1 MRMSEVKVERNYS
14 PNLLNW
20 NEFEHLINIRPLM
33 TKKRVKFFNSEDY
46 RWTATNWVHDPNTYP
61 SSIMSE
67 DNDNDNDQADGNTK
81 LATKPKTKIPS
92 LYRVLMMNDDYT
104 PMEFVIEVLE
114 KFFQKNRE
122 EATQIML
129 HVHQRGVGVC
139 GIYTYDLAETKA
151 MQVMNYA
158 RKYEHPLQVQ
168 LEKE

>member
-1 MRMSEVKVERNYS
+1 MIDDILKLDLKCSIKIITPSTMNEDDK
-14 PNLLNW
+14 PN
-20 NEFEHLINIRPLM
+20 
-33 TKKRVKFFNSEDY
+33 
-46 RWTATNWVHDPNTYP
+46 
-61 SSIMSE
+61 E
-67 DNDNDNDQADGNTK
+67 DNVGGNIK
-81 LATKPKTKIPS
+81 LETNPKTKIPA

-122 EATQIML
+122 AATEVML

-139 GIYTYDLAETKA
+139 GIYAYDLAETKA
-151 MQVMNYA
+151 IQVMNYA

>member
-1 MRMSEVKVERNYS
+1 LTIQIRINLNHKYLIKKMPPLVMSKDDED
-14 PNLLNW
+14 
-20 NEFEHLINIRPLM
+20 
-33 TKKRVKFFNSEDY
+33 KKD
-46 RWTATNWVHDPNTYP
+46 
-61 SSIMSE
+61 I
-67 DNDNDNDQADGNTK
+67 DGNIK
-81 LATKPKTKIPS
+81 LATKPKTKTPP

-139 GIYTYDLAETKA
+139 GIYAYDLAETKA

>member
-1 MRMSEVKVERNYS
+1 MFINRKYKNFRDLNLKIMPLISMSENKDGKDEVEG
-14 PNLLNW
+14 
-20 NEFEHLINIRPLM
+20 NI
-33 TKKRVKFFNSEDY
+33 
-46 RWTATNWVHDPNTYP
+46 
-61 SSIMSE
+61 
-67 DNDNDNDQADGNTK
+67 K
-81 LATKPKTKIPS
+81 LAVKPKTKVPP

-139 GIYTYDLAETKA
+139 GIYAYDLAETKA

>member
-1 MRMSEVKVERNYS
+1 MIDDILKLDLKCSIKIIIPSTMNEDDK
-14 PNLLNW
+14 PNDDNVGG
-20 NEFEHLINIRPLM
+20 NIKL
-33 TKKRVKFFNSEDY
+33 E
-46 RWTATNWVHDPNTYP
+46 TN
-61 SSIMSE
+61 
-67 DNDNDNDQADGNTK
+67 
-81 LATKPKTKIPS
+81 PKTKIPA

-122 EATQIML
+122 AATEIML

-139 GIYTYDLAETKA
+139 GIYAYDLAETKA

>member
-1 MRMSEVKVERNYS
+1 MSDSDK
-14 PNLLNW
+14 PN
-20 NEFEHLINIRPLM
+20 EDSTIGNI
-33 TKKRVKFFNSEDY
+33 
-46 RWTATNWVHDPNTYP
+46 
-61 SSIMSE
+61 
-67 DNDNDNDQADGNTK
+67 K
-81 LATKPKTKIPS
+81 LETKPKTKIPA

-114 KFFQKNRE
+114 KFFQKSRE
-122 EATQIML
+122 ESTQIML

-139 GIYTYDLAETKA
+139 GVYAYDVAETKA

>member
-1 MRMSEVKVERNYS
+1 MRRSYIIKVNYIKKGILKKLFNNRKYKNFEDLDLNIVPTITMGEDKDNKDDEVE
-14 PNLLNW
+14 
-20 NEFEHLINIRPLM
+20 
-33 TKKRVKFFNSEDY
+33 
-46 RWTATNWVHDPNTYP
+46 
-61 SSIMSE
+61 
-67 DNDNDNDQADGNTK
+67 GNVK
-81 LATKPKTKIPS
+81 LAVKPKTKTPP

-139 GIYTYDLAETKA
+139 GIYAYDLAETKA

>member
-1 MRMSEVKVERNYS
+1 MSFLYYQYVCIFYQSESLKI
-14 PNLLNW
+14 LF
-20 NEFEHLINIRPLM
+20 NEALKFYIEYDIKEIPL
-33 TKKRVKFFNSEDY
+33 
-46 RWTATNWVHDPNTYP
+46 
-61 SSIMSE
+61 SIMSE
-67 DNDNDNDQADGNTK
+67 DNDNDNDNDQTDGNTK

-139 GIYTYDLAETKA
+139 GVYTYDLAETKA

>member
-1 MRMSEVKVERNYS
+1 MIYDNLKLNLKCSIKIIIPLTMNEGDK
-14 PNLLNW
+14 PN
-20 NEFEHLINIRPLM
+20 
-33 TKKRVKFFNSEDY
+33 
-46 RWTATNWVHDPNTYP
+46 
-61 SSIMSE
+61 E
-67 DNDNDNDQADGNTK
+67 DNVGGNIK
-81 LATKPKTKIPS
+81 LETNPKTKIPA

-122 EATQIML
+122 AATEVML

-139 GIYTYDLAETKA
+139 GVYAYDLAETKA

>member
-1 MRMSEVKVERNYS
+1 MPFLYYNRSYNKKAINLTIQIRINLNHKYLIKKTPPLAMSKDDED
-14 PNLLNW
+14 
-20 NEFEHLINIRPLM
+20 
-33 TKKRVKFFNSEDY
+33 KKD
-46 RWTATNWVHDPNTYP
+46 
-61 SSIMSE
+61 I
-67 DNDNDNDQADGNTK
+67 DGNIK
-81 LATKPKTKIPS
+81 LATKPKTKTPP

-139 GIYTYDLAETKA
+139 GIYAYDLAETKA

>member
-1 MRMSEVKVERNYS
+1 M
-14 PNLLNW
+14 
-20 NEFEHLINIRPLM
+20 IDNIL
-33 TKKRVKFFNSEDY
+33 KLDLKCSIKIII
-46 RWTATNWVHDPNTYP
+46 P
-61 SSIMSE
+61 STMNE
-67 DNDNDNDQADGNTK
+67 DNKPNEDNVGGNIK
-81 LATKPKTKIPS
+81 LETNPKTKIPA

-122 EATQIML
+122 AATEVML

-139 GIYTYDLAETKA
+139 GIYAYDLAETKA

>member
-1 MRMSEVKVERNYS
+1 MIDDNLKLNLKCSTKIIVSLTMSEGDK
-14 PNLLNW
+14 PN
-20 NEFEHLINIRPLM
+20 
-33 TKKRVKFFNSEDY
+33 
-46 RWTATNWVHDPNTYP
+46 
-61 SSIMSE
+61 E
-67 DNDNDNDQADGNTK
+67 DNVGGNIK
-81 LATKPKTKIPS
+81 LETNPKTKIPA

-122 EATQIML
+122 AATEVML

-139 GIYTYDLAETKA
+139 GIYAYDLAETKA

>member
-1 MRMSEVKVERNYS
+1 MIDDILKLDLKCSIKIIIPSTMNEDDK
-14 PNLLNW
+14 PN
-20 NEFEHLINIRPLM
+20 
-33 TKKRVKFFNSEDY
+33 
-46 RWTATNWVHDPNTYP
+46 
-61 SSIMSE
+61 E
-67 DNDNDNDQADGNTK
+67 DNVGGNIK
-81 LATKPKTKIPS
+81 LETNPKTKIPA

-122 EATQIML
+122 AATEVML

-139 GIYTYDLAETKA
+139 GVYAYDLAETKA

>member
-1 MRMSEVKVERNYS
+1 MIDDKLKLNLKCSIKIIVRLTMSEGDK
-14 PNLLNW
+14 PN
-20 NEFEHLINIRPLM
+20 
-33 TKKRVKFFNSEDY
+33 
-46 RWTATNWVHDPNTYP
+46 
-61 SSIMSE
+61 E
-67 DNDNDNDQADGNTK
+67 DNVDGNIK
-81 LATKPKTKIPS
+81 LETNPKTKIPA
-92 LYRVLMMNDDYT
+92 LYKVLMMNDDYT

-122 EATQIML
+122 AATEVML

>member
-1 MRMSEVKVERNYS
+1 MLE
-14 PNLLNW
+14 
-20 NEFEHLINIRPLM
+20 LINSKLNFKLKCNIQNVPVLAM
-33 TKKRVKFFNSEDY
+33 GED
-46 RWTATNWVHDPNTYP
+46 DKPD
-61 SSIMSE
+61 
-67 DNDNDNDQADGNTK
+67 DNDNNGNVK
-81 LATKPKTKIPS
+81 LETNPKTKIPA

-139 GIYTYDLAETKA
+139 GLYAYDLAETKA
-151 MQVMNYA
+151 IQVMNYA
-158 RKYEHPLQVQ
+158 RKFEHPLQVQ

>member
-1 MRMSEVKVERNYS
+1 MDENNK
-14 PNLLNW
+14 P
-20 NEFEHLINIRPLM
+20 
-33 TKKRVKFFNSEDY
+33 D
-46 RWTATNWVHDPNTYP
+46 
-61 SSIMSE
+61 
-67 DNDNDNDQADGNTK
+67 DNDNNGNVK
-81 LATKPKTKIPS
+81 LETNPKTKIPA

-139 GIYTYDLAETKA
+139 GLYAYDLAETKA
-151 MQVMNYA
+151 IQVMNYA
-158 RKYEHPLQVQ
+158 RKFEHPLQVQ

>member
-1 MRMSEVKVERNYS
+1 MF
-14 PNLLNW
+14 
-20 NEFEHLINIRPLM
+20 NEA
-33 TKKRVKFFNSEDY
+33 VKFYIEYNLKEI
-46 RWTATNWVHDPNTYP
+46 PL
-61 SSIMSE
+61 SIMSE
-67 DNDNDNDQADGNTK
+67 NNDNDSNNDNDQVDGNTK

-139 GIYTYDLAETKA
+139 GVYTYDLAETKA

>member
-1 MRMSEVKVERNYS
+1 MSFLYDNIYNIKKAISLTIQIRVNI
-14 PNLLNW
+14 NQI
-20 NEFEHLINIRPLM
+20 HLI
-33 TKKRVKFFNSEDY
+33 KKVLPFVMANDDEDKK
-46 RWTATNWVHDPNTYP
+46 D
-61 SSIMSE
+61 I
-67 DNDNDNDQADGNTK
+67 DGNIK
-81 LATKPKTKIPS
+81 LATKPKTKTPP

-139 GIYTYDLAETKA
+139 GIYAYDLAETKA

-158 RKYEHPLQVQ
+158 RKHEHPLQVQ

>member
-1 MRMSEVKVERNYS
+1 MSKDNHSDED
-14 PNLLNW
+14 
-20 NEFEHLINIRPLM
+20 FE
-33 TKKRVKFFNSEDY
+33 
-46 RWTATNWVHDPNTYP
+46 
-61 SSIMSE
+61 
-67 DNDNDNDQADGNTK
+67 GNTK
-81 LATKPKTKIPS
+81 LDIKPKTKIPS

-139 GIYTYDLAETKA
+139 GIYAYDLAETKA
-151 MQVMNYA
+151 TQVMNYA

>member
-1 MRMSEVKVERNYS
+1 MIDDILKLDLKCSIKIIIPSTMNEDDK
-14 PNLLNW
+14 PNDDNVGG
-20 NEFEHLINIRPLM
+20 NIKL
-33 TKKRVKFFNSEDY
+33 E
-46 RWTATNWVHDPNTYP
+46 TN
-61 SSIMSE
+61 
-67 DNDNDNDQADGNTK
+67 
-81 LATKPKTKIPS
+81 PKTKIPA

-122 EATQIML
+122 AATEVML

-139 GIYTYDLAETKA
+139 GIYAYDLAETKA

>member
-1 MRMSEVKVERNYS
+1 MKLSSE
-14 PNLLNW
+14 
-20 NEFEHLINIRPLM
+20 
-33 TKKRVKFFNSEDY
+33 
-46 RWTATNWVHDPNTYP
+46 
-61 SSIMSE
+61 
-67 DNDNDNDQADGNTK
+67 NDNNINNDLDKGV
-81 LATKPKTKIPS
+81 LLETKPKTKKPS
-92 LYRVLMMNDDYT
+92 MYNVLLLNDDYT

-139 GIYTYDLAETKA
+139 GVYAYDLAETKA

>member
-1 MRMSEVKVERNYS
+1 MIDDNLKLNLKCSIKIIVPMTMSEGDK
-14 PNLLNW
+14 PN
-20 NEFEHLINIRPLM
+20 
-33 TKKRVKFFNSEDY
+33 
-46 RWTATNWVHDPNTYP
+46 
-61 SSIMSE
+61 E
-67 DNDNDNDQADGNTK
+67 DNVGGNIK
-81 LATKPKTKIPS
+81 LETNPKTKIPA

-122 EATQIML
+122 AATEVML

>member
-1 MRMSEVKVERNYS
+1 MIDNILKLDLKCSIKIIVPLTMSEGDK
-14 PNLLNW
+14 PN
-20 NEFEHLINIRPLM
+20 
-33 TKKRVKFFNSEDY
+33 
-46 RWTATNWVHDPNTYP
+46 
-61 SSIMSE
+61 E
-67 DNDNDNDQADGNTK
+67 DNVDGNIK
-81 LATKPKTKIPS
+81 LETNPKTKIPA

-122 EATQIML
+122 AATEVML

-139 GIYTYDLAETKA
+139 GIYAYDLAETKA

>member
-1 MRMSEVKVERNYS
+1 MIDDNMKLNLKCSIKIIVPLTMNEDDQ
-14 PNLLNW
+14 PN
-20 NEFEHLINIRPLM
+20 
-33 TKKRVKFFNSEDY
+33 
-46 RWTATNWVHDPNTYP
+46 
-61 SSIMSE
+61 E
-67 DNDNDNDQADGNTK
+67 DNVGGNIK
-81 LATKPKTKIPS
+81 LETNPKTKIPA

-122 EATQIML
+122 AATEVML

-139 GIYTYDLAETKA
+139 GIYAYDLAETKA
-151 MQVMNYA
+151 IQVMNYA

>member
-1 MRMSEVKVERNYS
+1 MIDDILKLDIKCSIKIIIPSTMNEDDK
-14 PNLLNW
+14 PN
-20 NEFEHLINIRPLM
+20 
-33 TKKRVKFFNSEDY
+33 
-46 RWTATNWVHDPNTYP
+46 
-61 SSIMSE
+61 E
-67 DNDNDNDQADGNTK
+67 DNVGGNIK
-81 LATKPKTKIPS
+81 LETNPKTKIPA

-122 EATQIML
+122 AATEVML

-139 GIYTYDLAETKA
+139 GIYAYDLAETKA

>member
-1 MRMSEVKVERNYS
+1 MIE
-14 PNLLNW
+14 
-20 NEFEHLINIRPLM
+20 LINCKLNFKLKCNVQNVPTLAM
-33 TKKRVKFFNSEDY
+33 DENNKPD
-46 RWTATNWVHDPNTYP
+46 
-61 SSIMSE
+61 
-67 DNDNDNDQADGNTK
+67 DNDNNGNVK
-81 LATKPKTKIPS
+81 LETNPKIKIPA

-139 GIYTYDLAETKA
+139 GLYAYDLAETKA
-151 MQVMNYA
+151 IQVMNYA
-158 RKYEHPLQVQ
+158 RKFEHPLQVQ

>member
-1 MRMSEVKVERNYS
+1 MSTNRKQKTLKNTGVRTMSLITMGEDKDINDDVEGNVKLV
-14 PNLLNW
+14 
-20 NEFEHLINIRPLM
+20 
-33 TKKRVKFFNSEDY
+33 V
-46 RWTATNWVHDPNTYP
+46 
-61 SSIMSE
+61 
-67 DNDNDNDQADGNTK
+67 
-81 LATKPKTKIPS
+81 KPKTKTPP

-114 KFFQKNRE
+114 MFFQKNRE

-139 GIYTYDLAETKA
+139 GIYAYDLAETKA
-151 MQVMNYA
+151 MQVMNHA

>member
-1 MRMSEVKVERNYS
+1 MIDDNLKLNLKYSIKIIVPLTMSEGDK
-14 PNLLNW
+14 PN
-20 NEFEHLINIRPLM
+20 
-33 TKKRVKFFNSEDY
+33 
-46 RWTATNWVHDPNTYP
+46 
-61 SSIMSE
+61 E
-67 DNDNDNDQADGNTK
+67 DNVGGNIK
-81 LATKPKTKIPS
+81 LETNPKTKIPA

-122 EATQIML
+122 AATEVML

>member
-1 MRMSEVKVERNYS
+1 MIDDILKLDIKCGIKIIIPSTMNEDDK
-14 PNLLNW
+14 PN
-20 NEFEHLINIRPLM
+20 
-33 TKKRVKFFNSEDY
+33 
-46 RWTATNWVHDPNTYP
+46 
-61 SSIMSE
+61 E
-67 DNDNDNDQADGNTK
+67 DNVGGNIK
-81 LATKPKTKIPS
+81 LETNPKTKIPA

-122 EATQIML
+122 AATEVML

-139 GIYTYDLAETKA
+139 GIYAYDLAETKA